1 MTAPISPHVREG
13 LKTMRDA
20 MIELLLLAGHIV
32 VRLADTFRDDLRITL
47 LVTSVLAVRALH
59 TRRILEEVAA

>member
-1 MTAPISPHVREG
+1 
-13 LKTMRDA
+13 MRDA
-20 MIELLLLAGHIV
+20 MIELLLLASHIV

-59 TRRILEEVAA
+59 ARRILEEVAA